1 MTKHHILASAALL
14 ALALGSCGGSGGGG
28 NVAMERGEWETT
40 VQITNLR
47 VDNLP
52 PFIRDDMRRMPGN
65 GTQTTRGCWPMT
77 AAVVRIEELRFSPP
91 ELDRPGP
98 ECHIPELVMEGG
110 RLRGRMRCTGLPGPG
125 MERGSSMTVSG
136 ELDGSYTAT
145 SLQANASGEVRF
157 GVQSGSA
164 DVRITSRRL
173 GACPSRP
180 RYVPPPYVPS
190 PDMPESN
197 MPMVAP
203 APVPMPPP
211 PPRIVPPPG
220 STRPGNGM

>member
-1 MTKHHILASAALL
+1 MTRHHILASAAVL
-14 ALALGSCGGSGGGG
+14 ALALGGCGRSGGGGG

-52 PFIRDDMRRMPGN
+52 PFLRDDMRRMPGN
-65 GTQTTRGCWPMT
+65 RTQTTRGCWPMT

-110 RLRGRMRCTGLPGPG
+110 RLRGRMRCTGIPGPG
-125 MERGSSMTVSG
+125 MGSGGSMTVSG
-136 ELDGSYTAT
+136 ELDGSYTAA
-145 SLQANASGEVRF
+145 SLQATASGEVSF
-157 GVQSGSA
+157 GVQGGSA

-173 GACPSRP
+173 GACPPRP
-180 RYVPPPYVPS
+180 VYRPPVVPPPGAS
-190 PDMPESN
+190 APDMPDSN
-197 MPMVAP
+197 VLMVAP
-203 APVPMPPP
+203 PVPVPPP
-211 PPRIVPPPG
+211 PPPMAPR
-220 STRPGNGM
+220 R